1 MGNHSL
7 TNTIPWPPQTSLAT
21 LLSYCEFG
29 NRLYCDFV
37 TENSSCHTYFQ
48 GPVSVTVLIV
58 VTTQWAA
65 ATALTCCHWSRLSPN
80 MGSHLYV
87 PCKSVSDQ
95 DQNWIKQSK
104 PSLGGWSREPGDL
117 QTIRLRTCSC
127 NLTFDPWKSSD
138 QEPHSAN
145 DQVIKHTFW
154 KTWLWS

>member
-7 TNTIPWPPQTSLAT
+7 TKILWPPQTSLTT
-21 LLSYCEFG
+21 LLSYREFG
-29 NRLYCDFV
+29 NRSYCDFV

-65 ATALTCCHWSRLSPN
+65 ATALTCCHWSRFSPN

-87 PCKSVSDQ
+87 PCKSVCDQ

-104 PSLGGWSREPGDL
+104 PIWGADQGIKVTSKLLRSR
-117 QTIRLRTCSC
+117 ICSC

-138 QEPHSAN
+138 QEPHNAN
-145 DQVIKHTFW
+145 DQVIKRTFR